1 MKKVLYYLIIM
12 LAFTLNACDNE
23 MDNMQG
29 GDKEILT
36 SSSEIVIKDGKITYP
51 KWLVNV
57 VDSVAH
63 SHVKGTDYP
72 YPWVFT
78 IQGDGKEHILVLDG
92 VNSCASCG
100 QLLFLLSGER
110 IEKFPNEWITM
121 ENLNMIW
128 EPNLNVETKAQGA
141 AATVYTP
148 NGTLVND
155 TYYRSEELSASQKAN
170 HDQYCTTTYSQ
181 ATLISSSTTT
191 YNCHAYAWYMTE
203 GGSAVWMGWTINP
216 TNVYWLDG
224 SYIST
229 TGAATKVSY
238 LSDNHSAVTTST
250 PNIFISKWGEY
261 ALMRHP
267 KAHCPFDASS
277 LKYMKKNDMP
287 TVYIGKSQ
295 EDYSSGSSSINAPG
309 GNATTTLY
317 AYTKT
322 GTPTSYSWNA
332 EFYGECDRWYTYPS
346 GNRLDVSVYLN
357 SQHYGGSLRITCAM
371 YNGSSLI
378 GTATYYLNVNP

>member
-1 MKKVLYYLIIM
+1 
-12 LAFTLNACDNE
+12 
-23 MDNMQG
+23 
-29 GDKEILT
+29 
-36 SSSEIVIKDGKITYP
+36 
-51 KWLVNV
+51 
-57 VDSVAH
+57 
-63 SHVKGTDYP
+63 
-72 YPWVFT
+72 
-78 IQGDGKEHILVLDG
+78 
-92 VNSCASCG
+92 
-100 QLLFLLSGER
+100 
-110 IEKFPNEWITM
+110 M

-155 TYYRSEELSASQKAN
+155 TYYRSEELSASQKAG

-267 KAHCPFDASS
+267 KAHVPLMHQA
-277 LKYMKKNDMP
+277 
-287 TVYIGKSQ
+287 
-295 EDYSSGSSSINAPG
+295 
-309 GNATTTLY
+309 
-317 AYTKT
+317 
-322 GTPTSYSWNA
+322 
-332 EFYGECDRWYTYPS
+332 
-346 GNRLDVSVYLN
+346 
-357 SQHYGGSLRITCAM
+357 
-371 YNGSSLI
+371 
-378 GTATYYLNVNP
+378 

>member
-1 MKKVLYYLIIM
+1 
-12 LAFTLNACDNE
+12 
-23 MDNMQG
+23 
-29 GDKEILT
+29 
-36 SSSEIVIKDGKITYP
+36 
-51 KWLVNV
+51 
-57 VDSVAH
+57 
-63 SHVKGTDYP
+63 
-72 YPWVFT
+72 
-78 IQGDGKEHILVLDG
+78 
-92 VNSCASCG
+92 
-100 QLLFLLSGER
+100 
-110 IEKFPNEWITM
+110 
-121 ENLNMIW
+121 MIG

-155 TYYRSEELSASQKAN
+155 TYYRSEELSASQKAS

>member
-1 MKKVLYYLIIM
+1 MKKAIYYFTII
-12 LAFTLNACDNE
+12 LAFLLNACDNDL
-23 MDNMQG
+23 DNIQG
-29 GDKEILT
+29 GDNEILA

-63 SHVKGTDYP
+63 SHVKGADYP
-72 YPWVFT
+72 YPWVYT
-78 IQGDGKEHILVLDG
+78 LEKEGKELILVQDG
-92 VNSCASCG
+92 INSCAACSF
-100 QLLFLLSGER
+100 LFYTLSGEQ
-110 IEKFPNEWITM
+110 IADIPTEWLTI
-121 ENLNMIW
+121 ENLDAIW
-128 EPNLNVETKAQGA
+128 PNLNVKTKAWGA
-141 AATVYTP
+141 AATIYTP
-148 NGTLVND
+148 NGTLISD
-155 TYYRSEELSASQKAN
+155 TYYRSEEMSASQKAST
-170 HDQYCTTTYSQ
+170 DEYWTTRYSQ
-181 ATLISSSTTT
+181 ATLISGSTST
-191 YNCHAYAWYMTE
+191 YNCHAYAWHMTE
-203 GGSAVWMGWTINP
+203 GGSAVWMGQVTNP

-250 PNIFISKWGEY
+250 PNILISKWGPGP
-261 ALMRHP
+261 LMRHP
-267 KAHCPFDASS
+267 KDHCPYDASS

-287 TVYIGKSQ
+287 TVYIGKSR

-357 SQHYGGSLRITCAM
+357 SQHNGGSLRITCAM